1 MRDSAIRHRLVLVY
15 NPRSSGFKQVE
26 DEVITPLRQQ
36 KNLTLLKFTVQPTN
50 VDDNAAHLA
59 RILRA
64 GDLVLA
70 AGGDGTA
77 TIALNGVVQ
86 AEQRRRPE
94 VPAGAKSALAKSVA
108 TQAEPPI
115 RLAVLGYGN
124 FNDFAR
130 TLGRYDFTY
139 VTKQFFQADTSVN
152 NQVDAQAK
160 QASAQ
165 AKRANIPADTQTE
178 TPTRPLYPLE
188 IRVNGRHWRYA
199 ASYLTVGLFAE
210 STQVFDQPAVREF
223 LQKHGKNLFFSVW
236 ALARW
241 YFQNRKREFIPTGK
255 LNGRLLKPGTT
266 DLLMVSS
273 KSVAKVMRGGRA
285 YLDPQNFWLS
295 TARLGSFWRLVWFML
310 RSILHRL
317 PGQATSVAQLEFA
330 QPVSLELQAEGEYQK
345 FTEVRK
351 IEVRK
356 VSAVECLVKK

>member
-1 MRDSAIRHRLVLVY
+1 MRQRLVLVY

-26 DEVITPLRQQ
+26 DEVIAPLRQQ

-86 AEQRRRPE
+86 AE
-94 VPAGAKSALAKSVA
+94 
-108 TQAEPPI
+108 PPI
-115 RLAVLGYGN
+115 YLAVLGYGN

-130 TLGRYDFTY
+130 TLGRYDFAY
-139 VTKQFFQADTSVN
+139 VAKHFFQAD
-152 NQVDAQAK
+152 ARAK
-160 QASAQ
+160 
-165 AKRANIPADTQTE
+165 

-188 IRVNGRHWRYA
+188 IRVNGQHWRYA

-210 STQVFDQPAVREF
+210 STQVFDQPAVRKF

-241 YFQNRKREFIPTGK
+241 YFQNRKREFIPAGK
-255 LNGRLLKPGTT
+255 LNGRPLKPGTT

-317 PGQATSVAQLEFA
+317 PGQATNVAQLEFA

>member
-1 MRDSAIRHRLVLVY
+1 MRHSAIRHRLVLIY

-26 DEVITPLRQQ
+26 DEVITPLRRQ

-86 AEQRRRPE
+86 AEQLYQSE
-94 VPAGAKSALAKSVA
+94 AATGAKSAPAKSVA
-108 TQAEPPI
+108 AQTEPPI

-130 TLGRYDFTY
+130 TLGRYDFAY
-139 VTKQFFQADTSVN
+139 AAKHFFQAD
-152 NQVDAQAK
+152 AQTK
-160 QASAQ
+160 
-165 AKRANIPADTQTE
+165 

-188 IRVNGRHWRYA
+188 IRVNGQHWRYA

-241 YFQNRKREFIPTGK
+241 YFQNRKREFIPAGK
-255 LNGRLLKPGTT
+255 LNGQPLKPGTT

-356 VSAVECLVKK
+356 VGAVECLVKN

>member
-1 MRDSAIRHRLVLVY
+1 MRHSAIRHRLVLVY

-36 KNLTLLKFTVQPTN
+36 KNLTLLKFIVQPTN

-86 AEQRRRPE
+86 AEQLKRPE
-94 VPAGAKSALAKSVA
+94 APAETKSTSAKPTA
-108 TQAEPPI
+108 TQAEPSV

-139 VTKQFFQADTSVN
+139 VAKHFFQ
-152 NQVDAQAK
+152 
-160 QASAQ
+160 
-165 AKRANIPADTQTE
+165 ADTQTE

-188 IRVNGRHWRYA
+188 ILVNGRHWRYA

-210 STQVFDQPAVREF
+210 STQVFDQPAVRKF

-241 YFQNRKREFIPTGK
+241 YFQNRKREFIPAGK
-255 LNGRLLKPGTT
+255 LNGQPLKPGTT

-356 VSAVECLVKK
+356 VGAVECLVKN

>member
-1 MRDSAIRHRLVLVY
+1 MRQRLVLVY

-26 DEVITPLRQQ
+26 DEVIAPLRQQ

-94 VPAGAKSALAKSVA
+94 APTEAKSAPAKAVA
-108 TQAEPPI
+108 AQAEPPI
-115 RLAVLGYGN
+115 YLAVLGYGN

-130 TLGRYDFTY
+130 TLGRYDFAY
-139 VTKQFFQADTSVN
+139 VAKHFFQ
-152 NQVDAQAK
+152 
-160 QASAQ
+160 
-165 AKRANIPADTQTE
+165 ADTQTE

-241 YFQNRKREFIPTGK
+241 YFQNRKREFIPAG
-255 LNGRLLKPGTT
+255 
-266 DLLMVSS
+266 
-273 KSVAKVMRGGRA
+273 
-285 YLDPQNFWLS
+285 
-295 TARLGSFWRLVWFML
+295 
-310 RSILHRL
+310 
-317 PGQATSVAQLEFA
+317 
-330 QPVSLELQAEGEYQK
+330 
-345 FTEVRK
+345 
-351 IEVRK
+351 
-356 VSAVECLVKK
+356 

>member
-1 MRDSAIRHRLVLVY
+1 MRHSAIRHRLVLVY

-77 TIALNGVVQ
+77 TIALNGVMQ
-86 AEQRRRPE
+86 AEQLKRPE
-94 VPAGAKSALAKSVA
+94 APAGTKSTSAKSTA
-108 TQAEPPI
+108 TQAEPSV

-130 TLGRYDFTY
+130 TLGRYDFSY
-139 VTKQFFQADTSVN
+139 VAKHFFQTSDQVN
-152 NQVDAQAK
+152 
-160 QASAQ
+160 
-165 AKRANIPADTQTE
+165 I
-178 TPTRPLYPLE
+178 PTRPLYPLE
-188 IRVNGRHWRYA
+188 ILVNGRHWRYA

-241 YFQNRKREFIPTGK
+241 YFQNRKREFIPAGK
-255 LNGRLLKPGTT
+255 LNGQPLKPGTT

-356 VSAVECLVKK
+356 VGAVECLVKN

>member
-86 AEQRRRPE
+86 AEQLYQSGATTR
-94 VPAGAKSALAKSVA
+94 AKSASTKPAVVQAK
-108 TQAEPPI
+108 QPI

-130 TLGRYDFTY
+130 TLGRYDFAY
-139 VTKQFFQADTSVN
+139 VAKHFFQ
-152 NQVDAQAK
+152 
-160 QASAQ
+160 
-165 AKRANIPADTQTE
+165 ADTQTE

-210 STQVFDQPAVREF
+210 STQVFDQSAVRKF

-241 YFQNRKREFIPTGK
+241 YFQNRKREFIPAGK
-255 LNGRLLKPGTT
+255 LNGQPLKPGTT

-356 VSAVECLVKK
+356 VGAVECLVKN

>member
-1 MRDSAIRHRLVLVY
+1 MRHPAIRHRLVLVY

-26 DEVITPLRQQ
+26 NEVITPLRQQ

-86 AEQRRRPE
+86 AEQRRQPE
-94 VPAGAKSALAKSVA
+94 VPTEAKSAPTKSVA

-130 TLGRYDFTY
+130 TLGRYDFAY
-139 VTKQFFQADTSVN
+139 VAKHFFQADTPVN

-178 TPTRPLYPLE
+178 APTRPLYPLE
-188 IRVNGRHWRYA
+188 IRVNGQHWRYA

-241 YFQNRKREFIPTGK
+241 YFQNRKREFIPAGK
-255 LNGRLLKPGTT
+255 LNGRPLKPGTT

-356 VSAVECLVKK
+356 VGTVECLVKN

>member
-1 MRDSAIRHRLVLVY
+1 MLVY

-86 AEQRRRPE
+86 AEQLKRPE
-94 VPAGAKSALAKSVA
+94 APAVTKSTSAKSTA
-108 TQAEPPI
+108 TQAEPSV

-130 TLGRYDFTY
+130 TLGRYDFAY
-139 VTKQFFQADTSVN
+139 VAKHFFQADT
-152 NQVDAQAK
+152 
-160 QASAQ
+160 
-165 AKRANIPADTQTE
+165 QTK
-178 TPTRPLYPLE
+178 TPTRPLCPLE

-210 STQVFDQPAVREF
+210 STQVFDQPAVRKF

-241 YFQNRKREFIPTGK
+241 YFQNRKREFIPAGK
-255 LNGRLLKPGTT
+255 LNGQPLKPGTT

-317 PGQATSVAQLEFA
+317 PGRATSVAQLEFA

-356 VSAVECLVKK
+356 VGAVECLVKN

>member
-1 MRDSAIRHRLVLVY
+1 MRQRLVLVY

-26 DEVITPLRQQ
+26 DEVIAPLRQQ

-86 AEQRRRPE
+86 AERLKRPE
-94 VPAGAKSALAKSVA
+94 TPAGTKSAPAKAVA
-108 TQAEPPI
+108 AQAEPPI
-115 RLAVLGYGN
+115 YLAVLGYGN

-130 TLGRYDFTY
+130 TLGRYDFAY
-139 VTKQFFQADTSVN
+139 VAKHFFQAD
-152 NQVDAQAK
+152 AQTK
-160 QASAQ
+160 
-165 AKRANIPADTQTE
+165 
-178 TPTRPLYPLE
+178 TPIRPLYPLE
-188 IRVNGRHWRYA
+188 IRVNGQHWRYA

-241 YFQNRKREFIPTGK
+241 YFQNRKREFIPAGK
-255 LNGRLLKPGTT
+255 LNGRPLKPDTT
-266 DLLMVSS
+266 DLLVVSS